1 MLEAEAL
8 GAQEGSTRAWPTAD
22 LCEEHLWRLAQAML
36 PPADRSAT
44 APRVM
49 CVPHRRVCAWNR
61 LRKLE

>member
-22 LCEEHLWRLAQAML
+22 LCEEHLWRLAEAML
-36 PPADRSAT
+36 PPADRSAQ

-49 CVPHRRVCAWNR
+49 CAPPSSLR
-61 LRKLE
+61 LESFAQA